1 MRSCTINEIKRNL
14 IMLLATQPLS
24 TLDRRNVNLQVGG
37 GKEEYQFPA
46 ARPVVGTDCGCTSVH
61 KASLRLQNLTNQV
74 EKRISLQTISFWV
87 ERVIMFKLS
96 SQGNMLCGSPGEMEP
111 LRNMR

>member
-1 MRSCTINEIKRNL
+1 MKSCTINEIKRNL

-24 TLDRRNVNLQVGG
+24 RNVNLQVVG

-46 ARPVVGTDCGCTSVH
+46 AGPVVGTDCGCTNVH

-74 EKRISLQTISFWV
+74 EKGISLQTISFV
-87 ERVIMFKLS
+87 GRKSDYV
-96 SQGNMLCGSPGEMEP
+96 
-111 LRNMR
+111 

>member
-1 MRSCTINEIKRNL
+1 M
-14 IMLLATQPLS
+14 
-24 TLDRRNVNLQVGG
+24 NLQVGG

-74 EKRISLQTISFWV
+74 EKRISLQTISFVGRKSDYV
-87 ERVIMFKLS
+87 ETEFSGKHAVWFSRGDGAFA
-96 SQGNMLCGSPGEMEP
+96 
-111 LRNMR
+111 